1 MDVAD
6 TPRPRQ
12 DNGGRRIGHDMLVS
26 EWLFVGRLT
35 ASVTGTGNR
44 NPTLLIIPQIGNH
57 DLAALLGM
65 NGRAVFRILSQQ
77 GLSRSSL
84 NGEFATL
91 REKRS
96 CPRRLMTRQGVDQP
110 EGLILRLR

>member
-26 EWLFVGRLT
+26 EWIFVGRLT
-35 ASVTGTGNR
+35 ASVTGAGNG

-57 DLAALLGM
+57 DLAERFGTD
-65 NGRAVFRILSQQ
+65 GPAVFRFLSQQ

-84 NGEFATL
+84 NVEFATL

-96 CPRRLMTRQGVDQP
+96 CPRRLMTKQWVDQP